1 MEIKVSV
8 VMPAYNAQAHLE
20 AVFKRIPDAIWNNVA
35 GFIVVNDGS
44 TDNTAALID
53 TLARSNSKIK
63 SVHFEKNR
71 GYGAAMKA
79 GLMECKNGPCDAV
92 VCLHADG
99 QYPPE
104 IIPEA
109 LETMCAKKL
118 DLMQGSRIAS
128 GTALTG
134 GMPVYK
140 FLANRAL
147 TYFENTAYGLSMSDY
162 HSGFLF
168 YGKKALAVLPFDT
181 FSDSFDF
188 DLEVIACGRARGLC
202 IAEIPVPT
210 HYGDEISHVKSIPYG
225 LRALNVMRKYLFGG
239 YKPS

>member
-8 VMPAYNAQAHLE
+8 VMPAYNAHAHLE
-20 AVFKRIPDAIWNNVA
+20 AVFKRIPDEIWRTITS
-35 GFIVVNDGS
+35 FIIVNDGS
-44 TDNTAALID
+44 SDTTGALID
-53 TLARSNSKIK
+53 TLAWSNSKIK
-63 SVHFEKNR
+63 PVHFDKNR
-71 GYGAAMKA
+71 GYGAAMKV
-79 GLMECKNGPCDAV
+79 GLMECKNGPCDAA

-109 LETMCAKKL
+109 LETMRVKKL
-118 DLMQGSRIAS
+118 DIMQGSRIAS

-134 GMPVYK
+134 GMPIYK
-140 FLANRAL
+140 FLANRTL
-147 TYFENTAYGLSMSDY
+147 TYFENRAYGLSMSDY

-168 YGKKALAVLPFDT
+168 YGKKALAELPFDS

-188 DLEVIACGRARGLC
+188 DLEVIASGRARGLS
-202 IAEIPVPT
+202 IGEIPIPT

-225 LRALNVMRKYLFGG
+225 LRALKVMEKYLFGG
-239 YKPS
+239 YKPT